1 MDGPTHKYKPIR
13 VLKFFEGPQDFTS
26 EMAFLVR
33 LRRNY
38 LGKIIFSG
46 IFFINSRNLFRSI
59 FLTGYIYFGNLF
71 LKHKKV

>member
-1 MDGPTHKYKPIR
+1 MDGPTHKYKPLG

-38 LGKIIFSG
+38 LGKI
-46 IFFINSRNLFRSI
+46 FFV
-59 FLTGYIYFGNLF
+59 GNF
-71 LKHKKV
+71 V